1 MSALPRSRRRTGFG
15 LAWVSSAEYIGQP
28 CNTSIRLDR
37 VDFDR
42 LNPNA
47 PFSFHNE
54 LQIKEGLDLLVKCR
68 RQMTSTYPMTI
79 EVQLSIGYPMRFR

>member
-1 MSALPRSRRRTGFG
+1 MSALPKSRRRTGFG

-42 LNPNA
+42 LNPSA
-47 PFSFHNE
+47 PFGRQALRCTPSQIDPNE
-54 LQIKEGLDLLVKCR
+54 
-68 RQMTSTYPMTI
+68 
-79 EVQLSIGYPMRFR
+79 